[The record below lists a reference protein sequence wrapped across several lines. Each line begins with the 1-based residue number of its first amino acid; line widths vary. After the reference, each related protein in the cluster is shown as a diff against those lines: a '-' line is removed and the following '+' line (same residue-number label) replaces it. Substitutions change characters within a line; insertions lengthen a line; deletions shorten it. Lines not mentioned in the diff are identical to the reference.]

1 MASGATLLT
10 FGPADAISP
19 SSNYPQFTTRNNHLV
34 LAFDTTT
41 AETCYFEGV
50 VPQNYGGGGI
60 TVYVTWMAQS
70 ATSGTI
76 GWLVA
81 FERTYDAGSTDL
93 DADSFASDQTI
104 TAATVPG
111 TSGVL
116 AQSSVAV
123 SNGANMDSIAVG
135 NTFRLKLT
143 RDVSNDTATGD
154 AQFLALELRET

>member
-1 MASGATLLT
+1 MATGDSLLS

-19 SSNYPQFTTRNNHLV
+19 SSNYPQFVVRNNHLV

-50 VPQNYGGGGI
+50 VPRNYGGGGI
-60 TVYVTWMAQS
+60 TAAVTWMAQS

-76 GWLVA
+76 GWIIA
-81 FERTYDAGSTDL
+81 FERTADGGSTDL

-104 TAATVPG
+104 TAATVSG
-111 TSGVL
+111 TSGIT
-116 AQSSVAV
+116 STTSVAV

-143 RDVSNDTATGD
+143 RDVTNDTATGD